1 MPTQNINNYGA
12 NRFDLRIDYSNYYDI
27 KLANDEKDYDEE
39 IVFSSNL
46 IGFDDGDRLP
56 INIDLDSFACTD
68 KNEILWN
75 QKILNSVIS
84 KNYLSFG
91 DEDPDCFSAD
101 TICDV
106 GLTAIDVGLT
116 DKISGSTLSFTM
128 GLDPETEQDYLVYTR
143 KFKMYNVGS
152 NAEYPN
158 SRFSG
163 NSSTVYN
170 IIDKN
175 QEKVG
180 HYNELY
186 GGFYQGFYKLFGYPY
201 EVFPERVKKG
211 WTSEMILKP
220 RQRDEYNIQSD
231 EYYLND
237 LYPENSNTF
246 FFMGTRSENKFYHT
260 SSGSTQTGSTHSCD
274 GTEIIFG
281 TSESGYTKD
290 TSSLNDT
297 FVSCACSDS
306 GVTNSD
312 CVRIYPSTGDSKT
325 ISYSHDP
332 SMDIYS
338 NGLSVRFK
346 GDPINPKICVK
357 YITITGSCVN
367 DGKCED
373 MTSFKT
379 GYCINEICSTS
390 AIYDSC
396 NFLNGTCG
404 SSNTE
409 EKWVMI
415 STVFERKDYIEDCD
429 LLNFGGLGSIRKK
442 LYQSEIEDRYVDMIK
457 PPQTH
462 EGDTKQKPKIV
473 TTINHKWFEE
483 RNERLGTLKVY
494 VNGYLLLT
502 IDDFE
507 EIIPREL
514 RTEKEKQIG
523 VPFNISWGGGTQGL
537 RENLIPVNPQQLNG
551 PYIQDKQLFNKE
563 TLSGTSYSS
572 LTTNML
578 SESTFGGSFMGGISQ
593 FRMYTEP
600 LTAPQIQHNFR
611 VSKDRYDLY
620 DFWCLECLECLTD
633 CYFDY
638 ETSQEVCDFDFVIN
652 KASCN
657 FDVEIYT

>member
-1 MPTQNINNYGA
+1 MSSQNINNYGA
-12 NRFDLRIDYSNYYDI
+12 NRFDLRIDYTDYYDI

-39 IVFSSNL
+39 IVFGLNI
-46 IGFDDGDRLP
+46 IGYDDGDRLP
-56 INIDLDSFACTD
+56 INIDLNSFSCSEKSELLWGED
-68 KNEILWN
+68 KLNPIL
-75 QKILNSVIS
+75 S
-84 KNYLSFG
+84 KNYLEFK
-91 DEDPDCFSAD
+91 DDKQDCLLESS
-101 TICDV
+101 ICDI
-106 GLTAIDVGLT
+106 GLTGIDVGLCE
-116 DKISGSTLSFTM
+116 KITGNTLTFTM
-128 GLDPETEQDYLVYTR
+128 SLKPENELDPLFYTR
-143 KFKMYNVGS
+143 KFKMNNVRS
-152 NAEYPN
+152 IANYPN

-163 NSSTVYN
+163 NSNTIYN
-170 IIDKN
+170 IVNKTS
-175 QEKVG
+175 EKVG
-180 HYNELY
+180 YYNELY
-186 GGFYQGFYKLFGYPY
+186 GGFYQGFYKLFGYDY
-201 EVFPERVKKG
+201 EVFPERTNKG
-211 WTSEMILKP
+211 WTSEIILKP
-220 RQRDEYNIQSD
+220 RQRDEYQIQSD

-237 LYPENSNTF
+237 LYPDNSNTF

-260 SSGSTQTGSTHSCD
+260 PSGTTQTGSTTTCN
-274 GTEIIFG
+274 GETILFG
-281 TSESGYTKD
+281 ETDESYIKD
-290 TSSLNDT
+290 TQYLGDT
-297 FVSCACSDS
+297 FVSCACSDT

-312 CVRIYPSTGDSKT
+312 CVRIYPLTGDSKT
-325 ISYSHDP
+325 VSNTFDP
-332 SMDIYS
+332 GMDIYS
-338 NGLSVRFK
+338 NGLSIRFS

-367 DGKCED
+367 DGTCED
-373 MTSFKT
+373 MISFKT
-379 GYCINEICSTS
+379 GYCINEVCSTK

-404 SSNTE
+404 TSNTE

-415 STVFERKDYIEDCD
+415 STVFERKDYLEDCD
-429 LLNFGGLGSIRKK
+429 LLNFGGLGSIRKR

-473 TTINHKWFEE
+473 TSFNHKWFEE
-483 RNERLGTLKVY
+483 KEERLGTLKVY

-514 RTEKEKQIG
+514 KTEKEKQVG
-523 VPFNISWGGGTQGL
+523 VPFNISWGGGTIGL
-537 RENLIPVNPQQLNG
+537 RENLIPVNTNLLNG
-551 PYIQDKQLFNKE
+551 PYIQDKQLFNNE
-563 TLSGTSYSS
+563 TLSGTTYSA

-600 LTAPQIQHNFR
+600 LSAPQIQHNFR

-638 ETSQEVCDFDFVIN
+638 ETSQEICDFDFVIN
-652 KASCN
+652 KVSCS